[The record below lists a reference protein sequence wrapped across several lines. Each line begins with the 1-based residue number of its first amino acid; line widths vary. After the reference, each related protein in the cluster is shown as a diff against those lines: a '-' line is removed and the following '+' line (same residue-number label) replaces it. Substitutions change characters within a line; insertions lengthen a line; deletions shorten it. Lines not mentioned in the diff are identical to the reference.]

1 MKKESY
7 EVLGM
12 ECVACANAIERALKK
27 KEGVHSAT
35 VNYANNRLYIDYDE
49 NKIDI
54 NTISE
59 IVKKAG
65 YLIKKNG
72 PANFDSSIQ
81 ASKISSLQSTE
92 NINEKEE
99 YNNNGTNIGIT
110 SRTYKVSGMDCVAC
124 AQSIERS
131 LKKLDGIEKATVNF
145 ANEKL
150 YVDFDRSKISF
161 NDIRDRVK
169 KAGFDIESDEKK
181 LEEDEYINPYKKRLI
196 YSTIFTVPL
205 LIIAMGPMFGM
216 KLPGNI
222 APESNP
228 LNFALLQLILSLPV
242 VIAGRKFFINGFK
255 NLFRLS
261 PNMDTLIALGTS
273 AAFLYSVFATYKI
286 YPADHHWAHNLYFES
301 ASTILALITLGKY
314 LENISKGKTSEAI
327 KKLMGLKPDTAIVIH
342 NGEEKITPVD
352 EVNIGDI
359 ILLKP
364 GSNAPVD
371 GEVIEG
377 SNYMDESML
386 TGESNPIIKNI
397 GSKIYAGT
405 ISSNGTI
412 KYRTEKIGMDTTVS
426 KIAAMVEDAQA
437 KKAPI
442 AKLADIISG
451 YFVPV
456 VILVA
461 IISFIFWILYG
472 KDFSFSLR
480 ILISVLIIACPCAL
494 GLATPTAI
502 MVGTGKGAENGILIK
517 SGEALETAHKINTV
531 VFDKTG
537 TLTEGKMSLDEIY
550 IPEAENTYSKD
561 EILSIAGSLESLSE
575 HPISKAIVDAMNS
588 KNLEK
593 INIEEFESITGYGIK
608 GVSKG
613 RNILAG
619 NFKLIEKE
627 GITVSTE
634 ILKKSDELADQGK
647 TPIYLSVDDKIIALI
662 TVSDKPKKDSIDAV
676 RFLEKLGIDVY
687 MLTGDNRRTAEAIGK
702 NLGIKNII
710 SEVLP
715 QDKVKVIEKLKGEN
729 RIVAMVG
736 DGINDSPALAL
747 SDVGIAIGNGTDVAI
762 ESADIV
768 LIRNTLMDVPV
779 AIDLSKATIRNIKQ
793 NLFWAFFYNVVGIP
807 FAMGVF
813 YLLFNGPLLNPM
825 IAGLAMSLS
834 SVSVV
839 TNALRLRNYKPKYKK
854 DDFI

>member
-99 YNNNGTNIGIT
+99 NNNGTNIGIT
-110 SRTYKVSGMDCVAC
+110 SRTYKVIGMDCVAC

-550 IPEAENTYSKD
+550 IPETENTYSKD